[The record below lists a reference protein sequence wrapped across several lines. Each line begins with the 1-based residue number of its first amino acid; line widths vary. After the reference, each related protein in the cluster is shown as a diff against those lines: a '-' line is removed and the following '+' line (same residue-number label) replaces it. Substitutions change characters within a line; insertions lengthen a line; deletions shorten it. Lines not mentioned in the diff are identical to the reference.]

1 MRCFRYGGY
10 IFGKIFKGP
19 KLTKIS
25 PNKTY
30 SGAFGSVVLSLVF
43 AYVLL
48 IFLGL
53 NFNYLTFL
61 TVILTS
67 IYCQIGDLLF
77 SFLKRKAKLQD
88 TGKILPGHGGILD
101 RIDGIIIGIP
111 LGLITFDTILDE
123 EISFNFRFDRL
134 NWFTF
139 TKYNK

>member
-1 MRCFRYGGY
+1 MWLF
-10 IFGKIFKGP
+10 F
-19 KLTKIS
+19 
-25 PNKTY
+25 
-30 SGAFGSVVLSLVF
+30 
-43 AYVLL
+43 
-48 IFLGL
+48 FLGL

-111 LGLITFDTILDE
+111 LGLITFLIL
-123 EISFNFRFDRL
+123 S
-134 NWFTF
+134 
-139 TKYNK
+139 